1 VNPRRQAAQP
11 ARASSPVV
19 YFVTLP
25 SGLYGVT
32 EGELA
37 SALAAGRLPSATPIW
52 TVGMQD
58 WTAIRDVPAFRSAE
72 RGRSSSRGERPRP
85 PSVAW
90 QRFAPTLVDFKPD
103 SLPLLAVTGVAAT
116 RAPACPA
123 TEHATRLQPAA
134 PVAAHLL
141 GMAGF
146 TLCGI
151 ALAVYIALFAAGWTQ
166 TPAAVVLSARGS
178 GSPPPAQ
185 TSPPFALETSSPMSA
200 SPAAAVREAHDTI
213 ERSRAEPGTAHALAQ
228 DEQTA
233 LRGHGA
239 EQDGP
244 RRKARAAAKR
254 GRDKSRAA
262 MPRPQRARKLAH
274 TSPSRRASDHG
285 KPVLSSTGSSF
296 DPLNA
301 ALD

>member
-1 VNPRRQAAQP
+1 VSPQRQVAQP

-19 YFVTLP
+19 YFVALP

-52 TVGMQD
+52 TVGMQG
-58 WTAIRDVPAFRSAE
+58 WTAIRDVPAFRPAE
-72 RGRSSSRGERPRP
+72 RGRSSSRNERPRA

-90 QRFAPTLVDFKPD
+90 QRFPPAPVDFKPD
-103 SLPLLAVTGVAAT
+103 SLPLLAVTGVAAA

-134 PVAAHLL
+134 PIAAHLL
-141 GMAGF
+141 GMAGLM
-146 TLCGI
+146 LCGI
-151 ALAVYIALFAAGWTQ
+151 ALAVFIALFAAGWMQ
-166 TPAAVVLSARGS
+166 TPAAVVLSARAS

-185 TSPPFALETSSPMSA
+185 TSPPLAVETSSPMSE
-200 SPAAAVREAHDTI
+200 SPPAAVREAHDTLEGSGA
-213 ERSRAEPGTAHALAQ
+213 ERGTAHALAQ
-228 DEQTA
+228 HEQTA
-233 LRGHGA
+233 LRGRSA
-239 EQDGP
+239 EQGSP
-244 RRKARAAAKR
+244 RKARAAAQR
-254 GRDKSRAA
+254 GRDGSRAA

-285 KPVLSSTGSSF
+285 KSVLSSTGSPF